1 MSDGFSLDG
10 LKTAATFGGSFGAVF
25 FALRWLLD
33 WIARRLDKRQ
43 AQLDAQ
49 EAALD
54 MSWKDYRLQLEKR
67 IATIERQNNAFRLGF
82 QHVSAA
88 LIRCN
93 PQDPALAIA
102 EKIMAQA
109 FPDDFSIGA
118 AMAGGA
124 IDQLHGDETR

>member
-1 MSDGFSLDG
+1 MSDGPFIDE
-10 LKTAATFGGSFGAVF
+10 LKTAGVFGGAFGGAF
-25 FALRWLLD
+25 YALRWLLD
-33 WIARRLDKRQ
+33 WIAKRLDKRQ

-54 MSWKDYRLQLEKR
+54 MSWRDYRLQLERR
-67 IATIERQNNAFRLGF
+67 IATIERQNTAFRLGF

-88 LIRCN
+88 LIRID
-93 PQDPALAIA
+93 PQNPALSLA

-118 AMAGGA
+118 AMAGSA
-124 IDQLHGDETR
+124 IDRLHGEE